1 MSESNPNKITNK
13 SNQKANLSGLKC
25 IQSISHHYGKLHSI
39 ASLRSKYIGSDS
51 TNSLMNLAE
60 LAEKVGFRARNIEV
74 TFDNL
79 ISQVPLPCIIKWP
92 EKGFAIVKKVTDEK
106 VEIQFENEVEIIATD
121 EFCKIWYNENETG
134 TLLLLDPTH
143 EFFTEEEPLKADKP
157 LGLRSLLVYLKKYP
171 RLVWQLV
178 ISMVIGTLL
187 KLIVPFLTQSIVDV
201 GVMNNN
207 LNFIYL
213 FFAAQLM
220 LMVSRN
226 SLEAIRGWLLLYVS
240 SRVGV
245 SLLTD
250 FIAKIMRLPVSY
262 FNEKAVG
269 EVMQRIEDQKRIE
282 VFLSTNLSNIL
293 FSIINL
299 CIYTAIFALYDFTI
313 FAIFLGATLLYL
325 GWISLFMKKRRAADY
340 NRAKIAEQEQNKLVQ
355 MVQGM
360 ADIKLANAEMV
371 KRWDWEQLRAKLFR
385 QNIKLLKLSQ
395 IQQIGGLLI
404 NETKTLFITFLS
416 AKAVLDG
423 HLSLGAMLAVQ
434 QMLGQTATPTE
445 QLFAFLQQIQDA
457 RISTERI
464 NAVHQLREE
473 EEDNYTKI
481 NQLPESQPIVLR
493 NVNFQYPNSTATVL
507 RDVNLTIQNGK
518 TTAIVGSS
526 GSGKTTLLK
535 LLIKHFEPTTGEVS
549 LGNINLRNVSAR
561 TWRAECG
568 VVMTDGVIF
577 SDTIMQNI
585 ALGEEDPDVEMIMNA
600 AKIANINEWIES
612 TAMGFYTKIGDE
624 YGAISQGQKQ
634 RLLIARAVYKNPD
647 YLFFDEGTSALD
659 AQNQQVILKNLNEF
673 FKNRTTVVVAHRLST
688 IKNADQIVVIEEGQ
702 ISEKGTHLELI
713 DKKGRYFELLTTQ
726 LEAAS

>member
-1 MSESNPNKITNK
+1 MSEVNTNKHTNK
-13 SNQKANLSGLKC
+13 STQKANLSGLKC
-25 IQSISHHYGKLHSI
+25 IQSIAHHYGKLHSI

-51 TNSLMNLAE
+51 ANSLMNLAE

-74 TFDNL
+74 TFENL
-79 ISQVPLPCIIKWP
+79 ISQIPLPCIIKWP

-106 VEIQFENEVEIIATD
+106 VEIQLENEVEIIAVD
-121 EFCKIWYNENETG
+121 EFCKTWYNENETG
-134 TLLLLDPTH
+134 TLLLLDPTP
-143 EFFTEEEPLKADKP
+143 EFFTDEEPLKADKP

-178 ISMVIGTLL
+178 ISMIIGTLL

-282 VFLSTNLSNIL
+282 VFLSSNLSNIL

-434 QMLGQTATPTE
+434 QMLGQTAMPTE

-464 NAVHQLREE
+464 NAVHQLPEE
-473 EEDNYTKI
+473 EEDMYAKI

-612 TAMGFYTKIGDE
+612 TAMGYYTKIGDE

-702 ISEKGTHLELI
+702 ISEKGTHQELI